1 MTENAVARP
10 AATPRTAC
18 DPAARV
24 TRSLLGYG
32 VIAGPVYVAVSLA
45 QVFTRRGFDP
55 LRHEWSLLANGHLG
69 WIQTANF
76 IVSGLMMVA
85 AAAGLRRALG
95 DQALTGRRSDKLR
108 GGTHRWAPRLWAGY
122 GLGLVS
128 AGIFRAD
135 PTLGFP
141 PGTSAGPGPVSWH
154 GMLHLVSA
162 TIGFGCLIAACVVLA
177 RRMSAEG
184 RRGWAAYSWGTGVV
198 FLAGFAGVA
207 SGAGSVATTLGF
219 VAAVLLGWGWV
230 TAVSVHY
237 YRAAN

>member
-1 MTENAVARP
+1 MTQNTLARP
-10 AATPRTAC
+10 AGAARTGC

-32 VIAGPVYVAVSLA
+32 VIAGPVYVTVSLA
-45 QVFTRRGFDP
+45 QAFTRGGFDP

-69 WIQTANF
+69 WIQTTNL

-85 AAAGLRRALG
+85 AAVGLRRALG
-95 DQALTGRRSDKLR
+95 GDG
-108 GGTHRWAPRLWAGY
+108 RWAPRLFAGY
-122 GLGLVS
+122 GLGLVG

-141 PGTSAGPGPVSWH
+141 PGTPAGPGPVSWH
-154 GMLHLVSA
+154 GMLHLVTA
-162 TIGFGCLIAACVVLA
+162 AIGFGCLIAACVVLA
-177 RRMSAEG
+177 RRLNASG

-219 VAAVLLGWGWV
+219 TAAVLLAWAWIS
-230 TAVSVHY
+230 AVSVHY
-237 YRAAN
+237 YRSAN